1 MNHFFVRRKAFAVA
15 ALSAASVL
23 VACEDKRVKQLDTGI
38 TRDSAVSVIAHDLAP
53 GSPPDSFP
61 NVYKR
66 ERYLI
71 AGKNLEVL
79 YFTPDNKKQVVK
91 SGQTPKDTI
100 DIRKLTPLVFV
111 ENRMIGR
118 GWPFWDSVATANK
131 IQLPASDKK

>member
-1 MNHFFVRRKAFAVA
+1 MSWPGPPQAKVAKFRRSKPKPWSVRMNHFFVRRKAFAVA

-38 TRDSAVSVIAHDLAP
+38 TRDSAVSVIAHDLPP

-71 AGKNLEVL
+71 AGKN
-79 YFTPDNKKQVVK
+79 Y
-91 SGQTPKDTI
+91 
-100 DIRKLTPLVFV
+100 
-111 ENRMIGR
+111 
-118 GWPFWDSVATANK
+118 
-131 IQLPASDKK
+131 